1 MTNGLQTPIQQRIK
15 LASSLEAQVRLREL
29 SVSVSMS
36 VESIESQQLAIDEL
50 IALEEVKPTY

>member
-29 SVSVSMS
+29 SVSASVS

-50 IALEEVKPTY
+50 TALEEVKPTY